1 MRKRFKNLIIIP
13 FLLFFAL
20 PVDAIEKEER
30 SWQDESIYFIMVDRF
45 NNGDTNNDFEVNP
58 IDSKSYNGGDFKGI
72 TDKLDY
78 IKEMGFTSIWLTPVF
93 DNEANGYHGYWIQ
106 DFYKTEEH
114 FGTLEEFKT
123 LVKEAHDRDIKVI
136 LDFVVNHVG
145 PNHPWVNE
153 EAKKSWF
160 HDKQPITNWN
170 SQEEVENN
178 WLFDLPDLNTE
189 NPETRTYLFDA
200 AKWWIEE
207 TDVDG
212 YRLDTVKHVP
222 KEFWTEFASEVKS
235 VKEDFYLLGEVWHN
249 DLRVVAAYQDTGI
262 DGFVD
267 FPQNEHLRT
276 SFSKPNTSLGWLFA
290 SLDRNQAFYDRPE
303 LLGTFMDNHDM
314 TRFTREILQYKHDPV
329 VRWKLAMTYLFTAP
343 GIPIV
348 YYGSE
353 IALDGGED
361 PDNRRMM
368 KFDGDN
374 ELISYIAKLGELRKV
389 HPSLTR
395 GKLELLHE
403 ENGVAIYSKQHKK
416 ETMVIAINNTIETQS
431 IKIDLDFGESK
442 KLVSVLNELEIKG
455 RDQTFNL
462 ELKAEK
468 ADIYLVANHTGLK
481 TSTKILIGV
490 GVIGFI
496 LLSLIIWRKTKKV

>member
-20 PVDAIEKEER
+20 PVGAIEKEER
-30 SWQDESIYFIMVDRF
+30 NWQDESIYFIMVDRF
-45 NNGDTNNDFEVNP
+45 NNGDTENDFEVNP

-78 IKEMGFTSIWLTPVF
+78 IQEMGFTSIWLTPVF
-93 DNEANGYHGYWIQ
+93 DNEVNGYHGYWIQ

-145 PNHPWVNE
+145 PNHPWANDD
-153 EAKKSWF
+153 AKKTWF
-160 HDKQPITNWN
+160 HDKKPITNWN

-189 NPETRTYLFDA
+189 NPETRTHLFDA

-314 TRFTREILQYKHDPV
+314 TRFTREILQYKQDPV

-368 KFDGDN
+368 IFDGDD
-374 ELISYIAKLGELRKV
+374 ELISYIAKLGELRKA

-395 GKLELLHE
+395 GTLELLHE
-403 ENGVAIYSKQHKK
+403 VNGVAIYSKQHKQ
-416 ETMVIAINNTIETQS
+416 ETMIIAINNTTKLQS
-431 IKIDLDFGESK
+431 VKIDSDFGERK
-442 KLVSVLNELEIKG
+442 KLVSVLNELEIKDH
-455 RDQTFNL
+455 DQTFSL

-468 ADIYLVANHTGLK
+468 ADIYLVTNHNGLE
-481 TSTKILIGV
+481 TSTKMLIGV
-490 GVIGFI
+490 GVFGFI
-496 LLSLIIWRKTKKV
+496 LLTLLIWRKTKKV